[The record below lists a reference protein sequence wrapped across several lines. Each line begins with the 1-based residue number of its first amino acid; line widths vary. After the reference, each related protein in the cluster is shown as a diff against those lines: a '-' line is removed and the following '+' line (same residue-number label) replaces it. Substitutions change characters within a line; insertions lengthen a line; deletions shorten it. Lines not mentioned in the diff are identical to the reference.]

1 MKSVQANDDDNE
13 DPNDDGDD
21 DHDEGDDA
29 QDGNFQPEF
38 ENSIGWIDD

>member
-13 DPNDDGDD
+13 DPNDDDDD

-38 ENSIGWIDD
+38 EKLLGLIDD

>member
-13 DPNDDGDD
+13 DPNDDDDD

-29 QDGNFQPEF
+29 QDGNVQPEF
-38 ENSIGWIDD
+38 ENLIG